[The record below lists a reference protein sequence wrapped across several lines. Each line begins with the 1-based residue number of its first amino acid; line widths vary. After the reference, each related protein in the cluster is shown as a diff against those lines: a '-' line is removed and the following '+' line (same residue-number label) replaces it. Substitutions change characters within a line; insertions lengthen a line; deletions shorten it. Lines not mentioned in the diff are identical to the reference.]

1 MKKYKLASIHYHH
14 RVVKMGMIKK
24 LKTAI
29 ATAIMGAALYIGT
42 ANAEEPKPVRTEAR
56 ISIETNRDPT
66 IQGILSYDK
75 HKLFLEGSN
84 NKADIGANI
93 ENENFRVNLGYKHLL
108 DKDTGRAEGI
118 AKISEHFLGLEY
130 QLLGTGHRIAMIG
143 GAKISDCFNLEA
155 AVDSEKNA
163 SGVAFVDFLGNLFS
177 LGGKTDFNKDW
188 EANISYNKKFPDATL
203 FTYLRLG
210 DSELLDARVMLGPKV
225 SPKKSRGTFSAIDH
239 GYNSVS
245 KTGDVTFPF
254 FLGNFDLTGAET
266 ITGDKTGGM
275 GLDVR
280 YTHNSRVY
288 GKVAINA
295 GDYLFVSDVTPS
307 IRFNRNLANNT
318 NTVTLGLRADIPK
331 IGLRIWYEIDI
342 NENLKTEH
350 RLYMGIVK
358 EF

>member
-1 MKKYKLASIHYHH
+1 MYYS
-14 RVVKMGMIKK
+14 RVVKMGLLKK
-24 LKTAI
+24 LKQAIAATI
-29 ATAIMGAALYIGT
+29 ATAALYT
-42 ANAEEPKPVRTEAR
+42 AAYAEEPKPEPARTEAR
-56 ISIETNRDPT
+56 ITLETNQNPT
-66 IQGILSYDK
+66 GQALASYK
-75 HKLFLEGSN
+75 QHKVFAEVGN
-84 NKADIGANI
+84 NKANLAANI
-93 ENENFRVNLGYKHLL
+93 EDENFRINLGYKHLL

-118 AKISEHFLGLEY
+118 AKFLGHILGLEY
-130 QLLGTGHRIAMIG
+130 QFLGADQHRVAIIG

-155 AVDSEKNA
+155 AIDSEKNA

-188 EANISYNKKFPDATL
+188 EANISYNRKFPDATL

-225 SPKKSRGTFSAIDH
+225 SPKKSRGTFSAIDC
-239 GYNSVS
+239 GLNSVS
-245 KTGDVTFPF
+245 KIGDVTFPF

-266 ITGDKTGGM
+266 VVGDKTGGM
-275 GLDVR
+275 GMDVR

-288 GKVAINA
+288 GKVAMNA
-295 GDYLFVSDVTPS
+295 GDYLFVKDVTPS

-318 NTVTLGLRADIPK
+318 NTLTLGLRADIPE

-342 NENLKTEH
+342 KQDLKTEH
-350 RLYMGIVK
+350 RVYMGIVK